1 MGKRVLLHTCCAP
14 CLLYPYEVLSREG
27 FEVVCFWYNP
37 NIFPYEEK
45 MRRYETLRDYCASQ
59 GIEFH
64 AHLSMPEDF
73 YRAIFTYTRFPT
85 RCSRCWYLR
94 LLVTSQWVE
103 RLNCSAFTTTLLV
116 SKYQDPAEINRLGN
130 EVASSRGV
138 EYLPYDF
145 RDGFQWAH
153 DRAKELGLYMQK
165 WCGCIYSFNA
175 RQRALLRRRKKKNS
189 QGVRV

>member
-1 MGKRVLLHTCCAP
+1 M
-14 CLLYPYEVLSREG
+14 
-27 FEVVCFWYNP
+27 
-37 NIFPYEEK
+37 
-45 MRRYETLRDYCASQ
+45 
-59 GIEFH
+59 
-64 AHLSMPEDF
+64 
-73 YRAIFTYTRFPT
+73 
-85 RCSRCWYLR
+85 
-94 LLVTSQWVE
+94 TSQWVE